1 MRRQER
7 EVSDPEHLA
16 GILGRAV
23 TAHVAFLDRG
33 EPAVVPLS
41 FGFEVRDGVFHFY
54 FHGAAEGRKAECWR
68 ADPRV
73 SASFVGTAEFVPG
86 SPRCRSTCL
95 YESVIASGNMECLTD
110 LEEKIHALNR
120 IMAHYGGESSGAFPA
135 AALERTAV
143 FHFAAASIS
152 GKSNRP

>member
-73 SASFVGTAEFVPG
+73 SASLSALPNLCRVRPG
-86 SPRCRSTCL
+86 AGPP
-95 YESVIASGNMECLTD
+95 
-110 LEEKIHALNR
+110 
-120 IMAHYGGESSGAFPA
+120 AFTRA
-135 AALERTAV
+135 
-143 FHFAAASIS
+143 
-152 GKSNRP
+152 